1 MVQIRQ
7 RLKRAFS
14 VVVAGALAASLVA
27 VGTTGSA
34 SAAVSGP
41 IKIGVAL
48 TYNNTAF
55 WSAYISYEQQ
65 YAKQLGLQLVGPLVC
80 CDTYGANAPLQN
92 QQVEDLVNEGVKAI
106 ILNPEDVAAEGPSL
120 AYAAKHGVKVVSV
133 DTILAAGK
141 DYVVVRA
148 SNLFYGYAACAYIAS
163 KVKSGYVVENEGD
176 LSSSNG
182 ADRATGFDTCMA
194 KIDPGVHILKDP
206 TLWNPTTMVTDA
218 ENAINAHG
226 KDVKAIYDA
235 SSGGDP
241 GIVKF
246 LASKGFGPIGSHEP
260 HVIVIGDDGV
270 AFEQCYIEQGW
281 MDAASSQPANLYA
294 LGALTYA
301 KDAAMGVVLHPGEK
315 GVGAP
320 ALAVTSYRGD
330 TQLTDPIVAPFVTK
344 VKMTLHGPATNG
356 NPATFTTT
364 PVSDPTLW
372 GNVYGKAH
380 GGICSG
386 VTP

>member
-1 MVQIRQ
+1 MTHWI
-7 RLKRAFS
+7 KKA
-14 VVVAGALAASLVA
+14 VVLVASAALAAPLLS
-27 VGTTGSA
+27 VGTVGTA
-34 SAAVSGP
+34 SAAAP
-41 IKIGVAL
+41 IKIGVVL

-55 WSAYISYEQQ
+55 WSAYISYEKQ
-65 YAKQLGLQLVGPLVC
+65 YAKQMGIQLVGPVVC
-80 CDTYGANAPLQN
+80 CDTYGADAPLQN
-92 QQVEDLVNEGVKAI
+92 TQVESMVNEGVQAI

-120 AYAAKHGVKVVSV
+120 AYAAKHHVPVVSV
-133 DTILAAGK
+133 DTILATGK
-141 DYVVVRA
+141 DYIVVRA

-163 KVKSGYVVENEGD
+163 KVRSGYVVENEGD

-182 ADRATGFDTCMA
+182 GDRATGFDTCMA

-206 TLWNPTTMVTDA
+206 TNWDPTTMVTDA
-218 ENAINAHG
+218 ENALNAYGHQ
-226 KDVKAIYDA
+226 VKAIYDA

-241 GIVKF
+241 GIVKY
-246 LASKGFGPIGSHEP
+246 LAAKGYGPAGSSKD

-270 AFEQCYIEQGW
+270 AFEQCYIQQGW

-301 KDAAMGVVLHPGEK
+301 KDAAQGVTLKVGMPGLGGAKLTTVAYK
-315 GVGAP
+315 GDV
-320 ALAVTSYRGD
+320 
-330 TQLTDPIVAPFVTK
+330 QLYDPIVAPFVTK
-344 VKMTLHGPATNG
+344 TALTLHGPATNG
-356 NPATFTTT
+356 NPASFKTTA
-364 PVSDPTLW
+364 VSDPSLW

>member
-1 MVQIRQ
+1 M
-7 RLKRAFS
+7 
-14 VVVAGALAASLVA
+14 SLVA
-27 VGTTGSA
+27 VAALALPLLSASTAGPA
-34 SAAVSGP
+34 SAAPSKP
-41 IKIGVAL
+41 IKVGVAL

-55 WSAYISYEQQ
+55 WSAYISYERQ
-65 YAKQLGLQLVGPLVC
+65 YAKQMGIQLVGPLIC

-92 QQVEDLVNEGVKAI
+92 QQVEDLVNEGVKTV

-133 DTILAAGK
+133 DTILAKGK
-141 DYVVVRA
+141 DFIVVRA
-148 SNLFYGYAACAYIAS
+148 SNLFYGYAACTYIAS

-176 LSSSNG
+176 LTSSNG

-194 KIDPGVHILKDP
+194 KIDPGVHILKVP
-206 TLWNPTTMVTDA
+206 TLWDPTKMVNGA
-218 ENAINAHG
+218 EDAINAHG
-226 KDVKAIYDA
+226 KQVKAIYDA

-246 LASKGFGPIGSHEP
+246 LASKGFGPVGSSKP

-270 AFEQCYIEQGW
+270 AYEQCYIKQGW

-294 LGALTYA
+294 RGALTYA
-301 KDAAMGVVLHPGEK
+301 KDAATGVSVHLGEK
-315 GVGAP
+315 GIGAT
-320 ALAVTSYRGD
+320 LGKTSYRGD
-330 TQLTDPIVAPFVTK
+330 TQLTDPIVAPFVSKTQ
-344 VKMTLHGPATNG
+344 MTLHGPATNG
-356 NPATFTTT
+356 NPASFKTTA
-364 PVSDPTLW
+364 VSAPSLW